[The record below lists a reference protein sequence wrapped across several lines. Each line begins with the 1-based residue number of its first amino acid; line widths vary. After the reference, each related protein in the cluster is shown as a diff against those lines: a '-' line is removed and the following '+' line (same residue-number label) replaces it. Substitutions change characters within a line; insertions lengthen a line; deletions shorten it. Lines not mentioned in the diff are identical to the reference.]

1 MNSLANNDSNY
12 FNARD
17 LDHKEVAVS
26 ENKRPSTKST
36 QQRISKHEQTLCN
49 DVSTPSY
56 VRGYN

>member
-26 ENKRPSTKST
+26 ENKHSSNKST
-36 QQRISKHEQTLCN
+36 QQRTSKHEQALCH